1 MTKIDKTDI
10 ANIKLIV
17 KETDIDKI
25 STVKIKKGD
34 YEIEIS
40 STSQNIPTNI
50 KEIIPQNDNQLIV
63 NLKLQENQQVSIRKV
78 FIKGNDRTE
87 ENVIRRELK
96 IFPGNDLGSYSNG
109 MRS

>member
-40 STSQNIPTNI
+40 STSQNTYFQNKTLKKI
-50 KEIIPQNDNQLIV
+50 K
-63 NLKLQENQQVSIRKV
+63 K
-78 FIKGNDRTE
+78 
-87 ENVIRRELK
+87 
-96 IFPGNDLGSYSNG
+96 
-109 MRS
+109 